1 MALTQTIATRTPRAP
16 RQKLSEK
23 SAEVFLKLVPNVSDG
38 AQATH
43 RFFATF
49 LSAVAG
55 IGLLMLLVLNIL
67 LAQDA
72 FTLSELKAEAKI
84 VADQREA
91 INRQIDLASSPEAL
105 AKKAAE
111 LGMRRQPQTSA
122 AGSAPHAS
130 TAPPP
135 RSENS
140 ALPIHSSPLPQTGR
154 RHQSFRKG
162 CPSRPI
168 LHLLIRL

>member
-1 MALTQTIATRTPRAP
+1 MALPQSAAFRAPRAP
-16 RQKLSEK
+16 RQKLTEK

-49 LSAVAG
+49 LSVVAG
-55 IGLLMLLVLNIL
+55 IGFLILLVVNIL

-91 INRQIDLASSPEAL
+91 INRQIDRESSPAAL
-105 AKKAAE
+105 AKKATE
-111 LGMRRQPQTSA
+111 LGMRPSESPVFLNLA
-122 AGSAPHAS
+122 AEANAIANGEVA
-130 TAPPP
+130 
-135 RSENS
+135 R
-140 ALPIHSSPLPQTGR
+140 G
-154 RHQSFRKG
+154 
-162 CPSRPI
+162 
-168 LHLLIRL
+168 